1 MVIRG
6 IFIILLHLALGF
18 GCSELMDG
26 FVPGSVCGMLLLS
39 ASLMLGLVKA
49 DSVRC
54 VAEWLTGN
62 MAIFFLPAAI
72 GIMDLWG
79 VVSASWWQWLLIVL
93 FSTIAVM
100 AVSGGVQELAE
111 RSGNSSASRGAAQVD
126 KKGDGDE

>member
-1 MVIRG
+1 MVLKG

-26 FVPGSVCGMLLLS
+26 FVPGSVCGMLLLF

-49 DSVRC
+49 ETVRP

-62 MAIFFLPAAI
+62 MTIFFLPAAI

-79 VVSASWWQWLLIVL
+79 VIRASWWQWILIVAL
-93 FSTIAVM
+93 STFVVM
-100 AVSGGVQELAE
+100 AVSGGVQELF
-111 RSGNSSASRGAAQVD
+111 SRGMS
-126 KKGDGDE
+126 KGQSRKEGGDE